1 MKCFYKGGD
10 SIKAKKIVANTVA
23 KIAKSMA
30 VKSCGAASMWGTYEP
45 KVPEVVKAMTKK
57 NAK

>member
-1 MKCFYKGGD
+1 M
-10 SIKAKKIVANTVA
+10 KAKKIVADIVA

-45 KVPEVVKAMTKK
+45 KVPEAVKALSKK
-57 NAK
+57 IAK